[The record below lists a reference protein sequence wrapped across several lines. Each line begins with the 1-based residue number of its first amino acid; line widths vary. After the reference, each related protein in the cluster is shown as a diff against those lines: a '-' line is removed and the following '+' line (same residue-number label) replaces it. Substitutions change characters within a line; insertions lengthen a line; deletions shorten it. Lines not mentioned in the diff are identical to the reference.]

1 MRSLILGFLFLAVSA
16 AHADAAND
24 ALKQT
29 VKDLMTIVA
38 IPSQGQR
45 VQQLCKLVNS
55 DVDIAAISPQLLGSF
70 SQFSPDA
77 AGIKSFYALVPSI
90 IVTDFYGLVS
100 DKAGAAYSVDAQAI
114 PKGSAKAG
122 YKVTIGSTTLVV
134 TVSRKN
140 NKVLDVEWNN
150 FSLIKTKGDQYQNE
164 LQGKSNSSS
173 HPISDLV
180 NELTSSGKLIRC
192 N

>member
-1 MRSLILGFLFLAVSA
+1 MRLLLIGFLFLAVSA
-16 AHADAAND
+16 HADAPND

-38 IPSQGQR
+38 MPSQAQR
-45 VQQLCKLVNS
+45 AEQLCKLVNS
-55 DVDIAAISPQLLGSF
+55 DVDVATISPQLLGSF
-70 SQFSPDA
+70 SQFTPDA

-114 PKGSAKAG
+114 PKGSAKVG
-122 YKVTIGSTTLVV
+122 YKVTIAGTTLVV

-150 FSLIKTKGDQYQNE
+150 FSLIKTKSDEYQNT
-164 LQGKSNSSS
+164 LQGKSASSP
-173 HPISDLV
+173 HPIGDLV
-180 NELTSSGKLIRC
+180 SDLTSSGKLIRC